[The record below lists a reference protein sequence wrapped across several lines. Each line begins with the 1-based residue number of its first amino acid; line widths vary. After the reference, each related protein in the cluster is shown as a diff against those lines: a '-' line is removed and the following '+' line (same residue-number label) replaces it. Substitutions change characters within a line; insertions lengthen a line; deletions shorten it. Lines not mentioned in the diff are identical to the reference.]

1 MSNKSFIATILFA
14 VFTFPQIFGC
24 AGTDFGRAVEAGM
37 GKDAYQVATPLGARN
52 KGVYL
57 ARMALSKDAAVVMPG
72 MQYARL
78 SANPLNVRI
87 VMEHSY
93 LGTDYAVIRSNLP
106 DGTTV
111 GSFVIIPPQGTDTQ
125 AYTLLNDNGNEY
137 SIYPA
142 GKDFVVLAQATKD
155 DPQKANLM
163 VISGTTS
170 KGEATMSYK
179 DLSLGIVY
187 DPSNKSIWTLKE
199 LADKSKK
206 AKPKATKIETDSM
219 PAAQSIPLT
228 RKDEQ
233 PSSAPKESTPATGK
247 SSAPAPQ
254 TAPEPAPSGPK
265 VLQDSKQDT
274 QSIL

>member
-1 MSNKSFIATILFA
+1 MSNKSLIATILFA

-24 AGTDFGRAVEAGM
+24 AGTEFGRAVEAGM
-37 GKDAYQVATPLGARN
+37 GHDGYQVATSLGARN
-52 KGVYL
+52 KSVYL
-57 ARMALSKDAAVVMPG
+57 ARMALSKDAAVIMPG
-72 MQYARL
+72 MKYARL
-78 SANPLNVRI
+78 SSNPLNVRI

-93 LGTDYAVIRSNLP
+93 LGIDYAVIRSNLP

-111 GSFVIIPPQGTDTQ
+111 GSLVIIPPQGINTK
-125 AYTLLNDNGNEY
+125 AYTLLKDNGNEY

-142 GKDFVVLAQATKD
+142 GKDYVVLAQSTKD
-155 DPQKANLM
+155 DPQTAFLM
-163 VISGTTS
+163 ILNGTSTC
-170 KGEATMSYK
+170 GEATMSYK
-179 DLSLGIVY
+179 DISQGIAF
-187 DPSNKSIWTLKE
+187 DPNTKTISALKQVP
-199 LADKSKK
+199 DKSKQS
-206 AKPKATKIETDSM
+206 KPKATKIETDSM

-247 SSAPAPQ
+247 SSAPTPQ

-265 VLQDSKQDT
+265 VLQDSKPDT